1 MRARPMIDAWEPPG
15 IEAVDAWEVSRL
27 ARLPVPGLAGD
38 LHHDM
43 GRGAL
48 SVRLIG
54 SLSSDEARDTF
65 LKELRTR
72 YHAGEPVD
80 FVADITTESELER
93 VIIVHFDLSEQAG
106 AFRYDIVLR
115 EYVEPPEPPGL
126 DLGLDDLDLSLDI
139 DLGLDLLDLAGLLD
153 VPEIGPL
160 LEPVK
165 AAADELG
172 QALQSVGD
180 ILSPLD
186 DLLGE

>member
-1 MRARPMIDAWEPPG
+1 M
-15 IEAVDAWEVSRL
+15 
-27 ARLPVPGLAGD
+27 
-38 LHHDM
+38 
-43 GRGAL
+43 
-48 SVRLIG
+48 
-54 SLSSDEARDTF
+54 
-65 LKELRTR
+65 
-72 YHAGEPVD
+72 
-80 FVADITTESELER
+80 
-93 VIIVHFDLSEQAG
+93 HFDLSEQAG
-106 AFRYDIVLR
+106 AFLYDIVLR

-126 DLGLDDLDLSLDI
+126 DLGLDDLDLGLDI

>member
-1 MRARPMIDAWEPPG
+1 MRARPMIDAWAPPG
-15 IEAVDAWEVSRL
+15 IEAVDAWEVRRL

-54 SLSSDEARDTF
+54 SLSSDEARDPSS
-65 LKELRTR
+65 KNYGR
-72 YHAGEPVD
+72 A
-80 FVADITTESELER
+80 TTPASRSISSPTSRLSPSSNESSSCISTCR
-93 VIIVHFDLSEQAG
+93 SRPARSATTSCCG
-106 AFRYDIVLR
+106 K
-115 EYVEPPEPPGL
+115 YVEPPEPPGL

-172 QALQSVGD
+172 QALQSVGE